1 MSGAGGEAI
10 ERSESGGPGSGG
22 NPGHPGLG
30 TVITP
35 SRERAVTWEEVYR
48 RNKIEELKRDRFPL
62 DVVEELPRFIEMGY
76 EAIPEEDIVRLNWWG
91 FTHDKPKVGYFMVRI
106 KVPGGRL
113 SPAQLRAVGRM
124 SQNLGRDYGELT
136 TRQAIQLHW
145 VHLEKL
151 PEVLKLVKEAGLTT
165 VGCEGDTVRNISS
178 CPLGGVS
185 PHEPFD
191 PYPVVREIASFFDG
205 NRYYS
210 NLPRKLKVS
219 VSACPFQCEGPEIQD
234 IALIGVI
241 KNGREGFAVRAGGGL
256 SIAPRI
262 SQDLGVFV
270 PREEALEVLRTL
282 IDLWYE
288 DLRYRLSRAKARFK
302 FFVEDHGPAGVR
314 ELLEERLG
322 RRLERFS
329 APEPLGFTDHLDPEP
344 QKEEGLW
351 HLGFPIPL
359 GQVSGTQ
366 MVEIADLAEEV
377 GAEIRLTRQQ
387 NLILARVPAEKLGRV
402 EEEMGRIGFP
412 RERNRIYAS
421 SVACT
426 GYQFCNYPVA
436 ETKEKLREILQ
447 ALDSAFGR
455 EAEGIR
461 ICMDGCPHACA
472 LHWVGDIGLMGTAT
486 RSPSGLKVEAY
497 DITLRGGQGG
507 EAAVGRPLIRRLPT
521 EETTQAVLR
530 LVEAWVREKRVRGP
544 VSFQE
549 FCRRRTDEELVAIAL
564 GQAAE
569 EEAAPTGVTV
579 RVPGSMADL
588 TGGLDHLE
596 VQARTVREALEAVG
610 KLYPA
615 FLYQVL
621 TPEGQVDSS
630 VNVYVNEEDIRSLKG
645 LDTEVQPGDEVIL
658 LPAMAGG

>member
-1 MSGAGGEAI
+1 MSGTGEEI
-10 ERSESGGPGSGG
+10 KREPGGPGGG
-22 NPGHPGLG
+22 GAGLG
-30 TVITP
+30 LISAA
-35 SRERAVTWEEVYR
+35 SRERRVTWAEVYR

-91 FTHDKPKVGYFMVRI
+91 FTHDKPKVGYFMARI

-113 SPAQLRAVGRM
+113 SPAQLRAVGEISRT
-124 SQNLGRDYGELT
+124 LGRNYGELT
-136 TRQAIQLHW
+136 TRQALQLHW
-145 VHLEKL
+145 IHLEKL
-151 PEVLKLVKEAGLTT
+151 PQVLEQVKAAGLTT
-165 VGCEGDTVRNISS
+165 VGGEGDTVRNISS
-178 CPLGGVS
+178 CPLGGVN
-185 PHEPFD
+185 PAEPFD
-191 PYPVVREIASFFDG
+191 PYPVIREVASFFDG
-205 NRYYS
+205 HRHYS

-219 VSACPFQCEGPEIQD
+219 VSSCPHQCEGPEIQD
-234 IALIGVI
+234 IALLGVRRE
-241 KNGREGFAVRAGGGL
+241 GREGFAVRVGGGL

-262 SQDLGVFV
+262 SLDLGVFV
-270 PREEALEVLRTL
+270 PREEALEVLRAL
-282 IDLWYE
+282 IDLWNE

-302 FFVEDHGPAGVR
+302 FFVEDHGPDRVR
-314 ELLEERLG
+314 EMLEEELG
-322 RRLERFS
+322 RRLPRLA
-329 APEPLGFTDHLDPEP
+329 APSPLDFTDHLEPGP
-344 QKEEGLW
+344 QKQEGLW
-351 HLGFPIPL
+351 HLGFPVPV

-366 MVEIADLAEEV
+366 MIEIADLAEEV

-387 NLILARVPAEKLGRV
+387 NFILVNVPEDKLPRV
-402 EEEMGRIGFP
+402 EERLREIGFP
-412 RERNRIYAS
+412 RDRNRIWAS

-436 ETKEKLREILQ
+436 ETKEKLREILE
-447 ALDSAFGR
+447 AVEAAYGR
-455 EAEGIR
+455 EAEGLR

-497 DITLRGGQGG
+497 DLTLRGSQGG
-507 EAAVGRPLIRRLPT
+507 KAAVGRPLIRRLPT

-530 LVEAWVREKRVRGP
+530 LVGAWIREKELRGP
-544 VSFQE
+544 VSFPE
-549 FCRRRTDEELVAIAL
+549 FCRRRTDEELLAIAL
-564 GQAAE
+564 GEVVEE
-569 EEAAPTGVTV
+569 EEAAAGVTV

-615 FLYQVL
+615 FLQQVI
-621 TPEGQVDSS
+621 TPEGEVDSY
-630 VNVYVNEEDIRSLKG
+630 VNVYVNEEDIRSLRG
-645 LDTEVQPGDEVIL
+645 LDTEVKPGDEIIL